1 MLRSCLLLLPSMLFG
16 ATFAIAQPP
25 QGAPDNPRR
34 QALERELMMRTG
46 EIVRRRLELN
56 DDQMRR
62 LQATNRQFEEQ
73 RGALLRRDRETRQAL
88 RREILS
94 GDSANQDRVAQ
105 LLDQTLIIERQRIE
119 LVQTEQRELAKF
131 LTPVQRARLLAVQ
144 SELRMRTQELRQ
156 RQNRRGGPPPMRRNP

>member
-1 MLRSCLLLLPSMLFG
+1 MKRFLLVLPSMLIG
-16 ATFAIAQPP
+16 ATFAFAQPP

-62 LQATNRQFEEQ
+62 LQAANRQFEEQ

-105 LLDQTLIIERQRIE
+105 LLDQTLTIERQRIE

-144 SELRMRTQELRQ
+144 RELRMRTQALRQ
-156 RQNRRGGPPPMRRNP
+156 RQNRRGGPPPRRRNP